1 MKIFV
6 GVYENVKFVGPIY
19 KDRILKEYINRVRK
33 IRSSKL
39 SNHNKVTSY
48 NSFVVPFITL
58 SVAVL
63 NWTKN
68 DDIKQI
74 ELQTRKI
81 LNMIGNLY
89 PNNDIDRLY
98 CNKKSGG
105 RGLRSSKI
113 MFESRLVVQCQHLTQ

>member
-63 NWTKN
+63 N
-68 DDIKQI
+68 
-74 ELQTRKI
+74 
-81 LNMIGNLY
+81 
-89 PNNDIDRLY
+89 
-98 CNKKSGG
+98 
-105 RGLRSSKI
+105 
-113 MFESRLVVQCQHLTQ
+113 

>member
-89 PNNDIDRLY
+89 PNNDIDR
-98 CNKKSGG
+98 
-105 RGLRSSKI
+105 
-113 MFESRLVVQCQHLTQ
+113 